1 MLLLSTSSLKWYW
14 LHKIF
19 TLVKKSKYDW
29 IDLCID
35 EKNFDT
41 LDENYLKWLSDAFEV
56 PVLSITAQDKWL
68 NQEKVDKIAKIAKT
82 LNSQIINFYPPHITD
97 KNMDF
102 FSKYLLKL
110 KKDLRIKIT
119 LQNVEQKFLLF
130 IIPEY
135 RNSNLIDLKKITWD
149 TALNLSSIDKS
160 SWVDLIKAQAI
171 LWNTLSNIYFNDR
184 TWIKDLL
191 LPWCAWWWVSYL
203 PLESFLMRLKISWYN
218 WFFSLKVKPTELW
231 AWNDEKVLYNLEYI
245 KNYYNKH
252 FINYK

>member
-1 MLLLSTSSLKWYW
+1 MLLLSTSSLKGYG

-19 TLVKKSKYDW
+19 TLVKKSKYDG

-41 LDENYLKWLSDAFEV
+41 LDENYLKGLSDAFEV
-56 PVLSITAQDKWL
+56 PVLSITAQDKGL

-135 RNSNLIDLKKITWD
+135 RNSNLIDLKKITGD

-160 SWVDLIKAQAI
+160 SGVDLIKAQAI
-171 LWNTLSNIYFNDR
+171 LGNTLSNIYFNDR
-184 TWIKDLL
+184 TGIKDLL
-191 LPWCAWWWVSYL
+191 LPGCAGGGVSYL
-203 PLESFLMRLKISWYN
+203 PLESFLMRLKISGYN
-218 WFFSLKVKPTELW
+218 GFFSLKVKPTELG
-231 AWNDEKVLYNLEYI
+231 AGNDEKVLYNLEYI